1 MNFTFSICELQV
13 LYLKIIRKRRNW
25 QFITQRNV
33 KLAAR
38 DFCRDSL
45 RSCSDEPPSYRWG
58 NRGSEKWNAFPK
70 ILQPKTSGLPVLK
83 GFKPWQVDWGQHQ
96 SQELGSGVRIPASL
110 VVWTS
115 LNLSFPLHQMGT
127 EMVPTA

>member
-1 MNFTFSICELQV
+1 MSPHHTGGKTEAQKSGML
-13 LYLKIIRKRRNW
+13 
-25 QFITQRNV
+25 
-33 KLAAR
+33 
-38 DFCRDSL
+38 S
-45 RSCSDEPPSYRWG
+45 
-58 NRGSEKWNAFPK
+58 PK
-70 ILQPKTSGLPVLK
+70 IPQPKTSGLPVLK